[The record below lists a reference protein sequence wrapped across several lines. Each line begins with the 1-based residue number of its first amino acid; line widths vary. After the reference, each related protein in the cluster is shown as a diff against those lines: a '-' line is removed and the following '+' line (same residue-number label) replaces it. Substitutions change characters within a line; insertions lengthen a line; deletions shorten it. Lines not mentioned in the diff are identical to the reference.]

1 MGERTGRK
9 KPAAGS
15 STGSAP
21 SPTMA
26 EVMDELQSRFLVN
39 LPASEL
45 ASSERLFFQI
55 EQCYW
60 FYEDFYADHFAHLHH
75 LKLNDFAKQM
85 FAHCPLLQPVAHQC
99 ENMFEDFKLY
109 QSQVPVVGCILL
121 NRPRTKLILV
131 RNWKGTSWSLPR
143 GKVNQGESDMECARR
158 EVLEECGY
166 DVGDS
171 LSEKLFVEFAQNQQ
185 RVRMYIARDVPED
198 YSFAPQTRKEISL
211 IQWFEFDAL
220 PKKTWSVMPF
230 MSRLRRWITRDKA
243 ASAAKDKAT
252 ARSTTPGKGRA
263 ASAPKNRPSM
273 AVITNT
279 VGSSA
284 AAAAAT
290 SGGGGG
296 GATTSSNERKKNRS
310 ERSASTPH
318 GRPVSRKGR
327 GHFGTEFETGTSFDG
342 VNDVTFGATTAQFS
356 VEDMFSV
363 NERLTGH
370 KFVYDGNPHD
380 FGRVL
385 SGSATHARG
394 VFNYSP
400 YAKGVVPLQLLQRPG
415 SAPMSKVDEESA
427 GASGSAATT
436 SSKPDAPFGHFKF
449 DAVDIM
455 ACVT

>member
-1 MGERTGRK
+1 MGERSSSK
-9 KPAAGS
+9 KS
-15 STGSAP
+15 SNNNAKSSSSAP

-60 FYEDFYADHFAHLHH
+60 FYEDFYADHIAHLHH
-75 LKLNDFAKQM
+75 VKLHDFAKQL
-85 FAHCPLLQPVAHQC
+85 FAHCPLLQPLAHQC
-99 ENMFEDFKLY
+99 EDMFADFKLY

-121 NRPRTKLILV
+121 NAARTKLILV

-143 GKVNQGESDMECARR
+143 GKVNQGESDRECARR

-166 DVGDS
+166 DVGET
-171 LSEKLFVEFAQNQQ
+171 LSEKLYIEFVQNQQ
-185 RVRMYIARDVPED
+185 RMRMYIAKDVPED

-230 MSRLRRWITRDKA
+230 MARLRRWINRDKA
-243 ASAAKDKAT
+243 SATKDK

-263 ASAPKNRPSM
+263 ASAPKNRPTM

-279 VGSSA
+279 VGTVAGTAGATGAAASA
-284 AAAAAT
+284 A
-290 SGGGGG
+290 
-296 GATTSSNERKKNRS
+296 SSERKKNRS
-310 ERSASTPH
+310 ERSVSTPH

-327 GHFGTEFETGTSFDG
+327 GHFGTEFETATSYDG
-342 VNDVTFGATTAQFS
+342 VNDVTFGATSAAFS

-363 NERLTGH
+363 NERLTGQ

-380 FGRVL
+380 FGRVAPAP
-385 SGSATHARG
+385 SARG

-400 YAKGVVPLQLLQRPG
+400 YSKGVVPLQLLQRPA
-415 SAPMSKVDEESA
+415 SAPMRKVDEEAPST
-427 GASGSAATT
+427 GNTSTASTP
-436 SSKPDAPFGHFKF
+436 SKPDAPFGLFTF

>member
-1 MGERTGRK
+1 MGERSGK
-9 KPAAGS
+9 KKSGNGS
-15 STGSAP
+15 GNRGP
-21 SPTMA
+21 SPSMA

-60 FYEDFYADHFAHLHH
+60 FYEDFYADHIAHLHH

-85 FAHCPLLQPVAHQC
+85 FAHCPLLQPMAHEC
-99 ENMFEDFKLY
+99 ENMFEDFKVY

-121 NRPRTKLILV
+121 NKQRTKLILV

-143 GKVNQGESDMECARR
+143 GKVNQGESDIECARR
-158 EVLEECGY
+158 EVMEECGY

-171 LSEKLFVEFAQNQQ
+171 LSEKLYIEFVQNQQ
-185 RVRMYIARDVPED
+185 RMRMYIAKDVPEE
-198 YSFAPQTRKEISL
+198 YNFAPQTRKEISL
-211 IQWFEFDAL
+211 IQWFDFDAL

-230 MSRLRRWITRDKA
+230 MSRLRRWITRDR
-243 ASAAKDKAT
+243 ASTAKDNKANGN

-273 AVITNT
+273 TVITNT
-279 VGSSA
+279 VGNNGSGSGA
-284 AAAAAT
+284 AC
-290 SGGGGG
+290 GN
-296 GATTSSNERKKNRS
+296 SNEKKRHN
-310 ERSASTPH
+310 ERSVSTPH

-327 GHFGTEFETGTSFDG
+327 GHFGTEFETVTSYDG
-342 VNDVTFGATTAQFS
+342 VNDQTFGASSAEFS

-363 NERLTGH
+363 NERLTGQ

-380 FGRVL
+380 FGKR
-385 SGSATHARG
+385 STSSNAAGGSRG
-394 VFNYSP
+394 AVNYSP
-400 YAKGVVPLQLLQRPG
+400 YSKGVVPSLEILQRPS
-415 SAPMSKVDEESA
+415 SAPMKKVDEET
-427 GASGSAATT
+427 TT
-436 SSKPDAPFGHFKF
+436 SSSSASTPSKPEAPFGLFKF

>member
-1 MGERTGRK
+1 MVERSGK
-9 KPAAGS
+9 KKS
-15 STGSAP
+15 SSGP
-21 SPTMA
+21 SPSMA

-60 FYEDFYADHFAHLHH
+60 FYEDFYADHIAHLHH

-85 FAHCPLLQPVAHQC
+85 FAHCPLLQPMAHEC
-99 ENMFEDFKLY
+99 ESMFEDFKVY

-121 NRPRTKLILV
+121 NRQRTKLILV

-158 EVLEECGY
+158 EVMEECGY
-166 DVGDS
+166 DVGDT
-171 LSEKLFVEFAQNQQ
+171 LEEKLYIEFVQNQQ
-185 RVRMYIARDVPED
+185 RMRMYIAKDVPED
-198 YSFAPQTRKEISL
+198 YTFVPQTRKEISL

-230 MSRLRRWITRDKA
+230 MSRLRRWITRDR
-243 ASAAKDKAT
+243 ASAGKDKSRNGAINNGN

-273 AVITNT
+273 AVIMNT
-279 VGSSA
+279 V
-284 AAAAAT
+284 
-290 SGGGGG
+290 
-296 GATTSSNERKKNRS
+296 TTTVTTTMNEKKRNS
-310 ERSASTPH
+310 ERSVSTPH

-327 GHFGTEFETGTSFDG
+327 GHFGTEFETATSYDG
-342 VNDVTFGATTAQFS
+342 VNDQTFGASSAEFS

-363 NERLTGH
+363 NERLTGQ

-380 FGRVL
+380 FGKR
-385 SGSATHARG
+385 STMTMTTTTSASRE
-394 VFNYSP
+394 VFNYGS
-400 YAKGVVPLQLLQRPG
+400 YSKGVVPLQIVQRPS
-415 SAPMSKVDEESA
+415 SAPMKKVEEETPS
-427 GASGSAATT
+427 SSTSTATT
-436 SSKPDAPFGHFKF
+436 PSKPETPFGHFKF